1 MYLIVWLGNP
11 WPEYATTKHN
21 IGWIAMDLL
30 LDRMQI
36 CPKRSYDKDAK
47 AEVWIQEIDNS
58 TFDTDIWWDKDKL
71 IRVKPQTYMNLS
83 WGSVAYLSRYYKVPP
98 SKILVLHDDLDLEVG
113 KIKYKPKWSS
123 WWQNGIKDI
132 INKLWTQEFYRIK
145 IGIGRPTNPWYDI
158 VRYVLSKL
166 SKSELKILDENIPII
181 FKSLQLF
188 LQWKC

>member
-11 WPEYATTKHN
+11 WSEYANTKHN

-30 LDRMQI
+30 INHIQI
-36 CPKRSYDKDAK
+36 RPKRSYNKDAR
-47 AEVWIQEIDNS
+47 AEVWIQDIDDT
-58 TFDTDIWWDKDKL
+58 TFNADVWWYKDKL

-83 WGSVAYLSRYYKVPP
+83 GISISYLSKYYRIPT
-98 SKILVLHDDLDLEVG
+98 SKILIIHDDLDLEVG
-113 KIKYKPKWSS
+113 RIKYKPKWSS

-145 IGIGRPTNPWYDI
+145 IGIGRPDYQWHDI
-158 VRYVLSKL
+158 VKYVLSKVN
-166 SKSELKILDENIPII
+166 KSELEVLKENIPII